1 MLPCPNFL
9 LFLLKMPTCNL
20 KVYKFHCKSKLC
32 IVLPWVLNANKL
44 LTSITQNFLGWWD
57 YCYTTLYCYGEGN
70 RLLRAELIH
79 RNTPENLSPFLFLSS
94 ITTVNCNSLWILLR
108 YLCSTNVGYVNMQWL
123 SSSLYLGVDHDHGKI
138 CVDLLKNGQS

>member
-9 LFLLKMPTCNL
+9 SFLLKMPTCNL
-20 KVYKFHCKSKLC
+20 KVYKFHCRSKLW

-79 RNTPENLSPFLFLSS
+79 GNTPENLSLFLFLSS
-94 ITTVNCNSLWILLR
+94 ITTVNCNSFWILLR
-108 YLCSTNVGYVNMQWL
+108 YLCSTNESCQHAVTQLLTTTGCGSW
-123 SSSLYLGVDHDHGKI
+123 SWE
-138 CVDLLKNGQS
+138 DLCGLKNGQS